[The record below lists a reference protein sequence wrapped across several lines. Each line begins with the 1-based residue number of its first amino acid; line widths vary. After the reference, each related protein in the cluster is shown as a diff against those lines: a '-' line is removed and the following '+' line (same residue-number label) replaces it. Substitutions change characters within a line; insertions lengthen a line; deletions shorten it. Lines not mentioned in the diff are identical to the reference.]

1 MAAASPPVARPPASR
16 QNRILFLLPDR
27 FGFMSRLFLLIILSA
42 LAGTPSAADQ
52 PSLQST
58 AALLLDDKQ
67 PADSRNHLIE
77 DNADRAGDIIAEMT
91 RGLGDDSAE
100 EYRRIPWIWRVA
112 VAAGKRND
120 LQQLRRILEVS
131 LPHPG
136 EKLRDW
142 QAVVIGGGVIN
153 GITLAGEWPG
163 PRLTQILG
171 DDASLKQRWQ
181 TALEQASSLADDEK
195 VTRGTRYDA
204 LRMIPLLGWDASGA
218 KLRNYLKKG
227 THAELQ
233 MGAVSGCGDINDARA
248 VQSLIEAIP
257 NLDPKNLRLAVNAL
271 KRTSQRKQ
279 LLNEAIAAGR
289 VSADVLNAK

>member
-1 MAAASPPVARPPASR
+1 MLRF
-16 QNRILFLLPDR
+16 ILLAT
-27 FGFMSRLFLLIILSA
+27 LSA
-42 LAGTPSAADQ
+42 LATIATAADQ
-52 PSLQST
+52 PSVQST

-67 PADSRNHLIE
+67 PADARKQAIK
-77 DNADRAGDIIAEMT
+77 DNEDRAGDIIAEMAK
-91 RGLGDDSAE
+91 GLGDDSAE

-112 VAAGKRND
+112 VAAGQRND
-120 LQQLRRILEVS
+120 ATQLRRVLEVS
-131 LPHPG
+131 LPKAG

-142 QAVVIGGGVIN
+142 QAVVVGGGVIN

-163 PRLTQILG
+163 PRVTQILG

-181 TALEQASSLADDEK
+181 SALEQASALADDEK

-204 LRMIPLLGWDASGA
+204 LRMIPLLGWDVSGA

-233 MGAVSGCGDINDARA
+233 MGAVSGCGDINDPRA
-248 VQSLIEAIP
+248 AQTLIEAIP

-271 KRTSQRKQ
+271 KRTSERKH
-279 LLNEAIAAGR
+279 LLDEAITAGR
-289 VSADVLNAK
+289 IPADVLNAK